1 MDRVNPVFLYENEK
15 MASKKEKMY
24 MFAMLQKHAKPKKP
38 IRLPKRFGPSLITQ
52 DSIFFTLLFAV
63 SAFFALLFFAAGEK
77 VSMDIDKLSSVPAPK
92 SKFEVVVSTM
102 MRGHPMKSMASYIA
116 AQDPL
121 TATFLVA
128 IAKQESNW
136 GKYSPKAADGSECYN
151 YWGYRGQ
158 TRDVTPSGYSCFRSP
173 EEAVL
178 VVGGRLSRLIF
189 DYGIDTPR
197 ELLVW
202 KCGSS
207 CENHDQDDVARWQR
221 TVGFYSKKIKE
232 DASL

>member
-1 MDRVNPVFLYENEK
+1 M
-15 MASKKEKMY
+15 S
-24 MFAMLQKHAKPKKP
+24 QKHKKLNIR
-38 IRLPKRFGPSLITQ
+38 IRLPEWSGPSFLSQ
-52 DSIFFTLLFAV
+52 DSLFLALLFAV
-63 SAFFALLFFAAGEK
+63 SAFFALLFFAAGQK
-77 VSMDIDKLSSVPAPK
+77 VAMDIDESVSVSPPK
-92 SKFEVVVSTM
+92 SKLELVVSAM
-102 MRGHPMKSMASYIA
+102 MKGHPMKSMAPYIA

-136 GKYSPKAADGSECYN
+136 GKRSPKDADGSECYN

-158 TRDVTPSGYSCFRSP
+158 TRDVTSSGYSCFRSP
-173 EEAVL
+173 EEAVH
-178 VVGGRLSRLIF
+178 VVGGRLRRLIS

-207 CENHDQDDVARWQR
+207 CESHDQADVARWQR
-221 TVGFYSKKIKE
+221 TVGLYSKKVKE
-232 DASL
+232 EASL